1 MIGYR
6 IGYRESGKINRMSV
20 IGSVVGD
27 RYLFKI
33 GKLRKLVIGSG
44 IGVGDFFM
52 IGTSL
57 VIIYKY
63 TFSYEDLRVE
73 VMNQSDL

>member
-33 GKLRKLVIGSG
+33 GKYGKFVIGSG
-44 IGVGDFFM
+44 IGIGDFFM

-57 VIIYKY
+57 V
-63 TFSYEDLRVE
+63 EL
-73 VMNQSDL
+73 